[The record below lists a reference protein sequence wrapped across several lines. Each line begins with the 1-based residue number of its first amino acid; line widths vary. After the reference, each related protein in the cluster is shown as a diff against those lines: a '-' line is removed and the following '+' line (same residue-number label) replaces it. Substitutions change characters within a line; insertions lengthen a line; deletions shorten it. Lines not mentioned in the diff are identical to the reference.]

1 MRKLC
6 SLLLRISASDTISC
20 ISTQDIVSL
29 ITKIQDAT
37 GYEQVLLKWRK
48 CKCPSDYTASE
59 VLLKWRYC
67 TCPSDYTAS
76 EVLLK
81 WRYCTYLSDY
91 TASEALLKWRYCTY
105 LSDYTAPE
113 VLLKW
118 RYCTYLSDYTAS
130 EVLLK
135 WRYCTYLS
143 DYTASEV
150 LLKWRYCTYLSD
162 YTASEP
168 VVPQRNAGP
177 QNRESKPAIC
187 RILNIS
193 LNRDVRWSFKTEQ
206 LLLPDD
212 DDDDDEQITTEGQTF
227 NSIHSTKFCRILYK
241 KACVHVFVCI
251 YTYVHTNTCNSE
263 GLILWL

>member
-91 TASEALLKWRYCTY
+91 TASE
-105 LSDYTAPE
+105 
-113 VLLKW
+113 
-118 RYCTYLSDYTAS
+118 
-130 EVLLK
+130 
-135 WRYCTYLS
+135 
-143 DYTASEV
+143 V

-212 DDDDDEQITTEGQTF
+212 DDDDDDEQITTEGQTF